1 MRFLFQNKLKSS
13 QREKV
18 KKFVAFTQTSE
29 STAIYC
35 LSQNDW
41 KLDLASDN
49 YFQNPDAYYK
59 DPVKTSVDRKK
70 LEQLF
75 NKYKDQQETDKITV
89 DGVMKF
95 LEDLNLSPESILVL
109 IIAWKCKAAVQCEFT
124 KEEFTTGLLELGVD
138 SIDKLKSKLATAE
151 LELKDT
157 NKFKDFY
164 QFTFNYAKNPGQK
177 GLELDMAVAYWN
189 IVLRGRFKFLDAW
202 CKFLTVSV
210 LCDSFINSIVVWS
223 KFIDFG
229 RNKEKVHRY
238 KSPKIYTKNYKFP
251 ISYVSSIRSY
261 QYVATS
267 ISNIKY
273 DSSTVCKICLLVI
286 NIL

>member
-1 MRFLFQNKLKSS
+1 MIDVTAFSFQNKLKSS
-13 QREKV
+13 QRDKV

-49 YFQNPDAYYK
+49 YFQNPEAYYK
-59 DPVKTSVDRKK
+59 DTIKTAVDRKK

-75 NKYKDQQETDKITV
+75 NKYRDQQENDKITV

-109 IIAWKCKAAVQCEFT
+109 IIAWKCKAAVQCEFS
-124 KEEFTTGLLELGVD
+124 KDEFMMGLIELGSD
-138 SIDKLKSKLATAE
+138 SIDKLKAKLPT
-151 LELKDT
+151 LEMEIKDT

-164 QFTFNYAKNPGQK
+164 HFTFNYAKNPGQK
-177 GLELDMAVAYWN
+177 GLELDMAIAYWN

-202 CKFLTVSV
+202 CKFLTVCIQ
-210 LCDSFINSIVVWS
+210 LRSFCLEIKLISDLKIMYLFHTDMRL
-223 KFIDFG
+223 KKKCIMPHRLIDW
-229 RNKEKVHRY
+229 V
-238 KSPKIYTKNYKFP
+238 
-251 ISYVSSIRSY
+251 
-261 QYVATS
+261 
-267 ISNIKY
+267 
-273 DSSTVCKICLLVI
+273 
-286 NIL
+286 

>member
-1 MRFLFQNKLKSS
+1 M
-13 QREKV
+13 
-18 KKFVAFTQTSE
+18 AFTQTSE

-49 YFQNPDAYYK
+49 YFQNPDAYK
-59 DPVKTSVDRKK
+59 DNIKASVDRKK

-75 NKYKDQQETDKITV
+75 NKYRDQQENDKITV

-124 KEEFTTGLLELGVD
+124 KEEFMTGVIELGAD
-138 SIDKLKSKLATAE
+138 SIDKLKAKLPT
-151 LELKDT
+151 LEVEIKDQ

-164 QFTFNYAKNPGQK
+164 HFTFNYAKNPGQK
-177 GLELDMAVAYWN
+177 GLELDMAIAYWN

-202 CKFLTVSV
+202 CKFLTVCLELSSV
-210 LCDSFINSIVVWS
+210 DCKGLSFYWYYLIL
-223 KFIDFG
+223 G
-229 RNKEKVHRY
+229 L
-238 KSPKIYTKNYKFP
+238 
-251 ISYVSSIRSY
+251 
-261 QYVATS
+261 QYNTLQHLDM
-267 ISNIKY
+267 II
-273 DSSTVCKICLLVI
+273 
-286 NIL
+286 

>member
-1 MRFLFQNKLKSS
+1 MNKLKSS
-13 QREKV
+13 QRDKV
-18 KKFVAFTQTSE
+18 KKFVAFTQTTE
-29 STAIYC
+29 STAIFC

-59 DPVKTSVDRKK
+59 DPVKASVDRKK

-75 NKYKDQQETDKITV
+75 NKYRDQQENDKITV

-124 KEEFTTGLLELGVD
+124 KEEFMTGFIELGVD
-138 SIDKLKSKLATAE
+138 SVDKLKAKLPT
-151 LELKDT
+151 LEMEIKDP

-202 CKFLTVSV
+202 CKFLTEHHKRSIPKDTWNLLLDFATQIDDGMSNYDAEGAWPVLIDDFVEWCQKQELTADGLKSLEPVS
-210 LCDSFINSIVVWS
+210 
-223 KFIDFG
+223 G
-229 RNKEKVHRY
+229 
-238 KSPKIYTKNYKFP
+238 
-251 ISYVSSIRSY
+251 
-261 QYVATS
+261 
-267 ISNIKY
+267 
-273 DSSTVCKICLLVI
+273 
-286 NIL
+286 

>member
-1 MRFLFQNKLKSS
+1 MNKLKSS
-13 QREKV
+13 QRDKV

-35 LSQNDW
+35 LTQNDW

-59 DPVKTSVDRKK
+59 DPIKAAVDRKK
-70 LEQLF
+70 LELLF
-75 NKYKDQQETDKITV
+75 NKYKDQQENDKITV

-109 IIAWKCKAAVQCEFT
+109 IIAWKCKAAVQCEFS
-124 KEEFTTGLLELGVD
+124 KDEFLTGLMELGAD
-138 SIDKLKSKLATAE
+138 SIDKLKTKLGT
-151 LELKDT
+151 LETEIKDP

-177 GLELDMAVAYWN
+177 GLELDMAIAYWN

-202 CKFLTVSV
+202 CKFLT
-210 LCDSFINSIVVWS
+210 FAIRI
-223 KFIDFG
+223 
-229 RNKEKVHRY
+229 EK
-238 KSPKIYTKNYKFP
+238 KAWKNYRTP
-251 ISYVSSIRSY
+251 
-261 QYVATS
+261 
-267 ISNIKY
+267 
-273 DSSTVCKICLLVI
+273 
-286 NIL
+286 

>member
-1 MRFLFQNKLKSS
+1 M
-13 QREKV
+13 

-49 YFQNPDAYYK
+49 YFQNPEAYYK
-59 DPVKTSVDRKK
+59 DSIKATIDRKK
-70 LEQLF
+70 IEQLF
-75 NKYKDQQETDKITV
+75 AKYRDQQESNKITV

-124 KEEFTTGLLELGVD
+124 KEEFTTGFIELGAD
-138 SIDKLKSKLATAE
+138 SIEKLKAKLPSFEAE
-151 LELKDT
+151 IKDL

-164 QFTFNYAKNPGQK
+164 HFTFNYAKNPGQK
-177 GLELDMAVAYWN
+177 GLELDMAIAYWN

-202 CKFLTVSV
+202 CKFLTV
-210 LCDSFINSIVVWS
+210 C
-223 KFIDFG
+223 
-229 RNKEKVHRY
+229 
-238 KSPKIYTKNYKFP
+238 IYF
-251 ISYVSSIRSY
+251 
-261 QYVATS
+261 
-267 ISNIKY
+267 
-273 DSSTVCKICLLVI
+273 
-286 NIL
+286 